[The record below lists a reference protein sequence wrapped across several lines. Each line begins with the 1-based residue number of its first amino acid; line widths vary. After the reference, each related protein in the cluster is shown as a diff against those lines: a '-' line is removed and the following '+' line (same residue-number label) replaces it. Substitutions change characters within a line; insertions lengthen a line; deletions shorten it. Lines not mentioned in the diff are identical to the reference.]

1 MHLTTGNESLSRIQA
16 TDVQAEFFP
25 FLSHDET
32 GSRLIV
38 QICVQKSSGWTER
51 RLLMIRLPQF
61 NT

>member
-1 MHLTTGNESLSRIQA
+1 
-16 TDVQAEFFP
+16 VQAEFFP

-32 GSRLIV
+32 DSRLIV